1 MTRFRILHIARCLTL
16 KNYFYLF
23 IFYREKKKF
32 LIYIT
37 FFFSLGLH
45 LEQKVCVLG
54 KSTMYSPLDY
64 THISKISLFFL
75 GIAMAFR
82 LDEGLYAGS
91 QF

>member
-1 MTRFRILHIARCLTL
+1 MSNTEKLF
-16 KNYFYLF
+16 LF
-23 IFYREKKKF
+23 IYFLQREKKF
-32 LIYIT
+32 LIYVS

-75 GIAMAFR
+75 GIAMVFC